1 MQRLE
6 RVLVGLIALHSICVG
21 LALLFGID
29 IAAPLLGFGPVVAPR
44 FFAEQGGAFHLV
56 LGTAYWLEHR
66 VYGGVRLILFA
77 KASAFVFLVLVSV
90 LTAVPWIVPLSA
102 VADGAMGL
110 VTFWVHRR
118 AAREQATAAPAAR
131 DAA

>member
-1 MQRLE
+1 MKKLE
-6 RVLVGLIALHSICVG
+6 RILVALIALHSIGVG
-21 LALLFGID
+21 LALLFGIE
-29 IAAPLLGFGPVVAPR
+29 IAAPLLGFGTVAPR

-56 LGTAYWLEHR
+56 LGTAYWLEYR

-102 VADGAMGL
+102 VADGAMGIVML
-110 VTFWVHRR
+110 VVHRR
-118 AAREQATAAPAAR
+118 AASEAAASGATTSRAA
-131 DAA
+131 